1 MRDVEY
7 DLVVPKEMRL
17 NEIKKIKNEREVGKI
32 VQSSCE
38 QIWWT
43 GLVEKRN
50 KGLILIGG
58 KLCVSSLDNANIS
71 NEYLVY

>member
-1 MRDVEY
+1 
-7 DLVVPKEMRL
+7 MRL
-17 NEIKKIKNEREVGKI
+17 NEIKNKKNEREVGKI
-32 VQSSCE
+32 AQSSRE
-38 QIWWT
+38 QIWWA

-50 KGLILIGG
+50 QGLILIGG